1 MLLLLIQCCKELETL
16 LDGSKGR
23 LEKCLLRVEDHK
35 AHGIT
40 VQTEHE
46 RVTAR
51 EFEEAILSC
60 KHNAGKETEIR
71 VEWKKVTRS
80 DVSFVYFGGTFVGD
94 FNKRAKM
101 WDSSIRIKNVTR
113 KDAGKYRCEISAS
126 TGQGQEAAEIE
137 ISLLVLVPPAIPVSE
152 VPISAMSGTVVELR
166 CKENEGSPASKY
178 KWYRSGIALLENPAL
193 WRIKK
198 ERISYTM
205 NTTSG
210 TLLFNPVSK
219 NDTGEYYCEA
229 SNGIGPPQKSPVK
242 RMQVDDLNVS
252 AIIAAVV
259 IVALVVASCGLG
271 VYYAQKKGYFS
282 KRNSSDKKASKYKG
296 AQSETDFKHTK
307 SFVI

>member
-80 DVSFVYFGGTFVGD
+80 DVSFVYFGGTFV
-94 FNKRAKM
+94 
-101 WDSSIRIKNVTR
+101 
-113 KDAGKYRCEISAS
+113 
-126 TGQGQEAAEIE
+126 
-137 ISLLVLVPPAIPVSE
+137 VPPAIPVSE

-282 KRNSSDKKASKYKG
+282 KRNSSDSKKASKYKG